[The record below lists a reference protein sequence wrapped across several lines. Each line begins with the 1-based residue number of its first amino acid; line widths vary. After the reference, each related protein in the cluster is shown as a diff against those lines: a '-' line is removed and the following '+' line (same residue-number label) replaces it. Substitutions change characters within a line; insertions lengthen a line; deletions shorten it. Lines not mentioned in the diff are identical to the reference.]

1 MEALLRDL
9 NCTMI
14 QRHDNPV
21 TIGTSGIWGHD
32 FTLDQATRARH
43 LHIVGQTGTGKS
55 SLLLHRIAQDLE
67 AGRGVCVIDPHGDLA
82 NAVLGFV
89 SAERTSD
96 VVYFHPAD
104 LEKPIGFNLIDS
116 IPSDFRARVADDVVS
131 AFVHIFGET
140 SVGTRSQQV
149 LRNCLRVLMDATD
162 PASLLCIPKLIADQK
177 YRERQLRS
185 LKDPVVMS
193 YWRDQFD
200 TYSPQMAA
208 EVTAPILNKLDQ
220 LLGSPAFRN
229 VVGQTRSTIDF
240 RGLRWPFL
248 VLATDEGDVFGDGL
262 GSNSPSTNWVNAS
275 LPSMPRA
282 TL

>member
-1 MEALLRDL
+1 MITHRD
-9 NCTMI
+9 T
-14 QRHDNPV
+14 PV
-21 TIGTSGIWGHD
+21 SIGTSGVWGHEVV
-32 FTLDQATRARH
+32 LDQATRARH
-43 LHIVGQTGTGKS
+43 LHVVGQTGTGKS
-55 SLLLHRIAQDLE
+55 SLLLHLIAQDLA
-67 AGRGVCVIDPHGDLA
+67 AGRGICVIDPHGDLA
-82 NAVLGFV
+82 NAALGFV
-89 SAERTSD
+89 PTERTAD
-96 VVYFHPAD
+96 VVYFNPSD
-104 LEKPIGFNLIDS
+104 LEKPIGFNLIDD
-116 IPSDFRARVADDVVS
+116 IPSDLRARVADDVVS

-149 LRNCLRVLMDATD
+149 LRNCLRVLMDATE
-162 PASLLCIPKLIADQK
+162 PASILAIPKLIGDKK

-240 RGLRWPFL
+240 RGLRWPF
-248 VLATDEGDVFGDGL
+248 
-262 GSNSPSTNWVNAS
+262 
-275 LPSMPRA
+275 
-282 TL
+282 